1 MTSAH
6 LVPGAAVSPLRPSNP
21 RRRALGFEVRHHWDV
36 LAFHGVLAT
45 ILIVLAQHI
54 HVTMGVVLIL
64 LAARLPADLADQV
77 REEGRMLRS
86 SLGISRADA
95 VRART
100 LVILA
105 GQLLLAAGTAWIILI
120 TDHAPGYTHWSAIDI
135 SPVGSGPS
143 PLTLKDHLVDI
154 GLWSGA
160 IIWTHALIG
169 GEAFRLGRRP
179 TGRRAIALF
188 LGVCLVTYLALW
200 ISALLTNYAL
210 MTAGVD
216 EIGGSRSGAAAT
228 TAQILAL
235 VLTTGGGIAALLMAR
250 RRWIRRA

>member
-54 HVTMGVVLIL
+54 HVTLGVVLIL

-100 LVILA
+100 LVVLA
-105 GQLLLAAGTAWIILI
+105 GQLLLAAGAAWIILI
-120 TDHAPGYTHWSAIDI
+120 TDHAPGHTHWSTFEI
-135 SPVGSGPS
+135 SPAGFGPS
-143 PLTLKDHLVDI
+143 PLTLRDHLVDI

-169 GEAFRLGRRP
+169 GEVFQLGRRA

-188 LGVCLVTYLALW
+188 LGVCLLSYLVLVAG
-200 ISALLTNYAL
+200 ALLTNYAL
-210 MTAGVD
+210 MTAGAD
-216 EIGGSRSGAAAT
+216 GSGGSRFAAAAM
-228 TAQILAL
+228 TAQIFAL
-235 VLTTGGGIAALLMAR
+235 VLTLGGGIVALLMAR